1 MSSKYNSSYKVSG
14 THEISIDHNGFNYLV
29 IYGRHINGGFIAVP
43 NWGISS
49 EAGSPEDIFYNT
61 EKLSERF
68 DDPETAK
75 AIAEAVCEHW
85 ESVKSAAFIDRRLSL
100 RAKGMLAVLSV
111 LPDGAPQT
119 IESLSKLTPDG
130 STAVSSALRELE
142 TRGYII
148 RERRCQDGGRLGR
161 TVITL
166 KNMEEYKK

>member
-1 MSSKYNSSYKVSG
+1 M
-14 THEISIDHNGFNYLV
+14 
-29 IYGRHINGGFIAVP
+29 
-43 NWGISS
+43 
-49 EAGSPEDIFYNT
+49 T
-61 EKLSERF
+61 ENKNAA
-68 DDPETAK
+68 P
-75 AIAEAVCEHW
+75 
-85 ESVKSAAFIDRRLSL
+85 AAFSDRRLSL

-166 KNMEEYKK
+166 KNMEEDQK